1 MARQEDVERA
11 ERLLE
16 IETRLAELRKDAT
29 SDDLNARQP
38 EIKKLDREILEI
50 KEKTQE
56 VDEKIVTSRKAQ
68 AKIGQQTLKIEK
80 ELDRTESLINKS
92 ISTRVSQLMKGNIAG
107 ALGLGQTRKHE
118 LAQRSLAKEHKEQ
131 ADAIKASNLD
141 QSKKTEL
148 LDIASQVQA
157 GILTTEEDINDAIKE
172 AGGEG
177 VKNLSLADKL
187 LESKNAEVA
196 AGAASAKN
204 IKMLARGGAIAG
216 GIFAALATVAK
227 KFAGIVDSIGKEFGS
242 LNVLSD
248 DFKHNLM
255 DSQMEAVGLGASIED
270 VVATASELSSE
281 FGIGLDESA
290 KLSAQIIDTARAV
303 GLSNAEAAKLSGIL
317 QTTSGLS
324 SEQAERLS
332 EGAFQL
338 AAANNVNP
346 SAVLKDMASSAED
359 FAQFSKDGGDNLAR
373 AAVQAKA
380 MGLSLADTS
389 KIASGLLDF
398 EQSITAEIEAS
409 VLIGR
414 QLDLQKARELALN
427 NDIEGAMRAVVD
439 QLGSQ
444 AEFNELN
451 SIQRDAL
458 AKSIGVEASQLAKM
472 VANQERVAVA
482 AGESAMSFS
491 DIAGKEAMSNLT
503 AAMNE
508 ITKFGVAIAQ
518 ILGPIIEL
526 ALKVINP
533 LVGFLGA
540 GAEAIS
546 SAFRADFGGATMND
560 GVIGRGG
567 ITTMMG
573 PAGVFTLNPRDSV
586 LATTNPIAVNDVVAT
601 GAGGIKPGGTTT
613 HVMSLRVRGKDFV
626 AISDRG
632 NAHGDAGYEVLA

>member
-1 MARQEDVERA
+1 MARKEDIESVELLKSKKQLLKDIIAMEKEGLNTAFDRVKVEQEIVA
-11 ERLLE
+11 LE
-16 IETRLAELRKDAT
+16 K
-29 SDDLNARQP
+29 
-38 EIKKLDREILEI
+38 EIKDTKA
-50 KEKTQE
+50 KQTA
-56 VDEKIVTSRKAQ
+56 SRKATV
-68 AKIGQQTLKIEK
+68 KIGQQTLKIEK
-80 ELDRTESLINKS
+80 ELERTDKLISKS
-92 ISTRVSQLMKGNIAG
+92 ISTRVSQLMKGNVAG
-107 ALGLGQTRKHE
+107 ALGLGQARKHE
-118 LAQRSLAKEHKEQ
+118 IAQRSLAKEHEKQ
-131 ADAIKASNLD
+131 ADVIKASNLD
-141 QSKKTEL
+141 QNKKTEL
-148 LDIASQVQA
+148 LDIAAQVQA
-157 GILTTEEDINDAIKE
+157 GILTTEDDINDAIKE

-177 VKNLSLADKL
+177 VKNLSLSDKL
-187 LESKNAEVA
+187 LKSKNEEVA
-196 AGAASAKN
+196 AGAASTKN
-204 IKMLARGGAIAG
+204 IKMLAKGGAIAG

-373 AAVQAKA
+373 AAVQARA

-398 EQSITAEIEAS
+398 EQSIAAEVEAS

-414 QLDLQKARELALN
+414 QLNLQKARELALN
-427 NDIEGAMRAVVD
+427 NDIEGAMRAVVA
-439 QLGSQ
+439 QLGSEN
-444 AEFNELN
+444 EFNELN
-451 SIQRDAL
+451 SIQRESL

-503 AAMNE
+503 AAM
-508 ITKFGVAIAQ
+508 
-518 ILGPIIEL
+518 L
-526 ALKVINP
+526 
-533 LVGFLGA
+533 
-540 GAEAIS
+540 
-546 SAFRADFGGATMND
+546 
-560 GVIGRGG
+560 
-567 ITTMMG
+567 
-573 PAGVFTLNPRDSV
+573 
-586 LATTNPIAVNDVVAT
+586 
-601 GAGGIKPGGTTT
+601 
-613 HVMSLRVRGKDFV
+613 SL
-626 AISDRG
+626 I
-632 NAHGDAGYEVLA
+632 HI